1 MAGKLRVGRRRHW
14 ETGVPD
20 RWTRATGLGLA
31 VDCLGYA
38 LRPPSPQTL
47 IGGIAL
53 RGKRRLKLAR
63 SSRPPLLPE
72 SGGRR
77 RRTSGLPQCDPMIAS
92 GTCQQGKRAD
102 RRIQELAAQ

>member
-1 MAGKLRVGRRRHW
+1 MDVVGT
-14 ETGVPD
+14 E
-20 RWTRATGLGLA
+20 LGLA

-63 SSRPPLLPE
+63 SLPAATASRVRGQAQTHISTPPV
-72 SGGRR
+72 
-77 RRTSGLPQCDPMIAS
+77 
-92 GTCQQGKRAD
+92 
-102 RRIQELAAQ
+102 